1 MKYIK
6 KVWKSGNSLVITL
19 DEAMLNGK
27 GIKSNYSIE
36 IEIII
41 FPNIITVQNDQLQA
55 ISTQILKFYSIFL
68 FI

>member
-27 GIKSNYSIE
+27 GIKANDSIE
-36 IEIII
+36 IEII
-41 FPNIITVQNDQLQA
+41 
-55 ISTQILKFYSIFL
+55 SIKKL
-68 FI
+68 PQKEK